1 MPNTGIKP
9 IYKISLSGSTLLVTN
24 MRDDSEFTLDYFLFR
39 KHFTG
44 FTEDEYELALR
55 LLHERYEIG
64 LDMENHEVLRSKS
77 VRVKPDV
84 EDLIMTMG
92 AEGGVDA
99 EASYADFA
107 NEITSVFEDIKE
119 RVDIRDAKDGDE

>member
-1 MPNTGIKP
+1 MPDSGMKP
-9 IYKISLSGSTLLVTN
+9 IYKVSLSGSTLLVTN
-24 MRDDSEFTLDYFLFR
+24 VRDDSEFTLDYFLFR

-44 FTEDEYELALR
+44 FTEEQYEKALR

-64 LDMENHEVLRSKS
+64 LDMENYEVLRSKS
-77 VRVKPDV
+77 VRVKHDV
-84 EDLIMTMG
+84 EDLIMVMG

-119 RVDIRDAKDGDE
+119 RVDIRDVKDDE